1 MAHVALKGLYALTD
15 ASLSGCS
22 HIETVL
28 ELLKGGARIIQLRDK
43 QMPSGAYYEAALE
56 IRKIC
61 SDFKALF
68 IVNDRVDVAVACGA
82 DGVHLGQDDLP
93 ARDARKVIGSGL
105 IMGISTHSIGEAVRA
120 EEEGADY
127 IGFGPVFRTETKEV
141 ACSPQG
147 LTRLAAIR
155 SRVKI
160 PIAAIGGIGVL
171 DACDTLRAGADMIA
185 AASALLK
192 PGRIAGLTRQF
203 VDTLKGC

>member
-1 MAHVALKGLYALTD
+1 MAHHALKGLYVLTD

-22 HIETVL
+22 HIETAL

-43 QMPSGAYYEAALE
+43 KMPSGAYYETALE

-61 SDFKALF
+61 SHFNALF

-82 DGVHLGQDDLP
+82 DGVHLGQDDL
-93 ARDARKVIGSGL
+93 AALDSRKIIGSGL

-147 LTRLAAIR
+147 LTRLAEIR

-171 DACDTLRAGADMIA
+171 DACDTLKAGADMIA
-185 AASALLK
+185 VASALLK
-192 PGRIAGLTRQF
+192 PGRISGLTRQF